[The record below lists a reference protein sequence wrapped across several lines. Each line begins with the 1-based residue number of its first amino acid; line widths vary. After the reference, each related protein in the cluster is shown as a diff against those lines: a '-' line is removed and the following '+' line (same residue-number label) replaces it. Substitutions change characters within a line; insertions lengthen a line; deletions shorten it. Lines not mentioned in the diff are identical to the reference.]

1 MDGDAPLVSVITAT
15 YNWSS
20 VLRYALLSAQAQ
32 TFANFEL
39 LIIGDGC
46 TDDSAE
52 VVASLRDPRFRWENL
67 PVNHGHQSVANNR
80 GLALA
85 RGKWIAYLGHDDLW
99 MPNHLEVLVGELEKT
114 SSDVASSL
122 VMGVGAP
129 GCDGRKLL
137 GAFENGRYSRG
148 AHVPPTG
155 LIHRKS
161 LITESENWP
170 DYRVTPDPPETVLL
184 TRFFDHGAKFI
195 ALSEITAFKF
205 PSSWRSGSYAHRSCD
220 EQANFF
226 ARMQGEPDFLHREL
240 IELALAQ
247 ELLKPH
253 TRLLAPAREDCRLPG
268 ALIENS
274 RRNRGLT
281 GHPPEEGSP
290 RYLPSPKIWSLVE
303 RLCEEELRHRQT
315 KRFTVLELFY
325 AHDGTY
331 TNLRHTRTIVPLG
344 RWTELRIPLEHPS
357 EGAPL
362 RIDPCDRPALIE
374 IAWVKLSLNGLVE
387 WNAEG
392 RALAGLTF
400 GGDAVGTASGETLT
414 VQSLGP
420 DPIIFLSPEVA
431 ACPPQIL
438 EVRLRISPA
447 DL

>member
-20 VLRYALLSAQAQ
+20 VLRYALLSARAQ

-39 LIIGDGC
+39 LVIGDGC

-52 VVASLRDPRFRWENL
+52 VVASFHDPRFRWENL
-67 PVNHGHQSVANNR
+67 SVNHGHQSVANNR

-99 MPNHLEVLVGELEKT
+99 MPNHLELLVGELEKT
-114 SSDVASSL
+114 SADVASSL

-148 AHVPPTG
+148 GHVPPTG

-161 LITESENWP
+161 LVTESENWP
-170 DYRVTPDPPETVLL
+170 DYRINTDPPETVLL
-184 TRFFDHGAKFI
+184 TRFFDQGVQFI

-205 PSSWRSGSYAHRSCD
+205 PSSWRSGSYARRSCD
-220 EQANFF
+220 EQADFF
-226 ARMQGEPDFLHREL
+226 ARMQGEPDFLRREL

-253 TRLLAPAREDCRLPG
+253 TRLLAPAREECLLPG
-268 ALIENS
+268 GLIQNS

-281 GHPPEEGSP
+281 SHPPEEGPP
-290 RYLPSPKIWSLVE
+290 RYLPSPKLWSLVE

-315 KRFTVLELFY
+315 NRFTVLELFY
-325 AHDGTY
+325 ARDGTY
-331 TNLRHTRTIVPLG
+331 TNLRHTRTPVPLG
-344 RWTELRIPLEHPS
+344 EWTLLQIPLEHPS

-362 RIDPCDRPALIE
+362 RIDPCDRPAAIE
-374 IAWVKLSLNGLVE
+374 IAWVRLSLNGQVE
-387 WNAEG
+387 WNAQD
-392 RALAGLTF
+392 RTLAGLTF
-400 GGDAVGTASGETLT
+400 GGDAVGIALGETLT
-414 VQSLGP
+414 VRSLGP
-420 DPIIFLSPEVA
+420 DPIIFLPPEVA
-431 ACPPQIL
+431 AGPPQIL
-438 EVRLRISPA
+438 EVRIRITPSG
-447 DL
+447 